1 MKSPWTSRNPFL
13 SMYLSGANAVAGAA
27 RGRIAA
33 EFKRQA
39 RTMMTASARQMIDL
53 WSGMLI
59 GTPPKR
65 RKKKPR

>member
-1 MKSPWTSRNPFL
+1 MKSPWTVKNPLL

-27 RGRIAA
+27 RGRITA

-39 RTMMTASARQMIDL
+39 RMMMTVGARQMMDL

-65 RKKKPR
+65 RKRKPR